1 MRRRVQKILRQKNMS
16 LRKRSGSW
24 AGHIVCQDARP
35 PAHVKFPFDV
45 VTIICLV
52 CRKEEDLK
60 QLKNKLKLQAS
71 EASKRKNQLG
81 SNAADREK
89 YQKDIEIANKQLQ
102 ELGSLPEAFEK

>member
-1 MRRRVQKILRQKNMS
+1 
-16 LRKRSGSW
+16 
-24 AGHIVCQDARP
+24 
-35 PAHVKFPFDV
+35 
-45 VTIICLV
+45 
-52 CRKEEDLK
+52 
-60 QLKNKLKLQAS
+60 LQAS